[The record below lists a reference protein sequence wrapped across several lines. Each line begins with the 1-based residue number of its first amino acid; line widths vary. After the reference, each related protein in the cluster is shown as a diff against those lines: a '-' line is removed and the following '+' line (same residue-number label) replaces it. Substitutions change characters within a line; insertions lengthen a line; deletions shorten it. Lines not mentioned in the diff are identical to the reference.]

1 MVVSEIG
8 GGFFCGSCNRFL
20 LVVVNMGFILGCRC
34 GFLLVILVVVAFLW
48 LLLLLLFF
56 FFFFGET
63 FVVVVGSGFGGFF

>member
-48 LLLLLLFF
+48 LLLLFF
-56 FFFFGET
+56 FLET
-63 FVVVVGSGFGGFF
+63 FVVVFGSGFGGFF